1 VSHGKIPKNKTEVLD
16 LKSLP
21 AEDAAQTRD
30 ICGKEKIGM
39 IEVYLDCASP
49 WSYFGFE
56 GVQPLAAEFGET
68 LLWRPVLVGGIFNAV
83 NSSVYHVR
91 EHVPAKMA
99 YNAKDIQ
106 DWARNTGKVVKF
118 PPRIFPVNSAAA
130 MRVSL
135 VLAEQDE
142 KLFVLWVRA
151 VYEAYWSQDQDIAD
165 PAVLAGIADSLGW
178 EGAQLVERANAP
190 TIRTGLRA
198 NTDEAIA
205 RGVFGVPTFFLDGD
219 DMYFGAD
226 RLPNL
231 KHALL
236 RKYG

>member
-1 VSHGKIPKNKTEVLD
+1 MRSPW
-16 LKSLP
+16 
-21 AEDAAQTRD
+21 AEDPALTRS
-30 ICGKEKIGM
+30 ICGKEKSGM

-49 WSYFGFE
+49 WAYFGFE
-56 GVQPLAAEFGET
+56 GVQPLAAEYGET
-68 LLWRPVLVGGIFNAV
+68 LIWRPVLVGGIFNAV

-106 DWARNTGKVVKF
+106 DWARNTGKVVNF
-118 PPRIFPVNSAAA
+118 PPSIFPVNSAAA
-130 MRVSL
+130 MRVSM
-135 VLAEQDE
+135 VLAEHDA
-142 KLFVLWVRA
+142 KDFVAWIRA

-178 EGAQLVERANAP
+178 EGVHLVERANAP
-190 TIRTGLRA
+190 KVRTGLRA

-205 RGVFGVPTFFLDGD
+205 RGVFGVPTFFLDED

-236 RKYG
+236 RKHG

>member
-1 VSHGKIPKNKTEVLD
+1 MRSP
-16 LKSLP
+16 S
-21 AEDAAQTRD
+21 AEDPALTRS
-30 ICGKEKIGM
+30 ICGKEKSGM

-49 WSYFGFE
+49 WAYFGFE
-56 GVQPLAAEFGET
+56 GVQPLAAEYGET
-68 LLWRPVLVGGIFNAV
+68 LIWRPVLVGGIFNAV

-106 DWARNTGKVVKF
+106 DWARNTGKGVNF
-118 PPRIFPVNSAAA
+118 PPSIFPVNSAAA
-130 MRVSL
+130 MRVSM
-135 VLAEQDE
+135 VLAEHDARD
-142 KLFVLWVRA
+142 FVAWIRA

-165 PAVLAGIADSLGW
+165 RAVLAGIADSLGW
-178 EGAQLVERANAP
+178 EGVHLVERANAP
-190 TIRTGLRA
+190 KVRTGLRA

-205 RGVFGVPTFFLDGD
+205 RGVFGVPTFFLDED

-236 RKYG
+236 RKHG